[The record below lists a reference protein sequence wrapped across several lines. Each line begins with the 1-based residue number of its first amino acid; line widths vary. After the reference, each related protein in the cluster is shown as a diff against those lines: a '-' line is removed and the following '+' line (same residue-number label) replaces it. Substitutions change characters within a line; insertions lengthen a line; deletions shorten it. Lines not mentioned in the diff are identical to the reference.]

1 MRAAQGARIHGPEH
15 GLPLTA
21 HGARALIVGLD
32 GATLDV
38 IEPLVRDGRLPI
50 LGRLLREGTSARMRS
65 TIPPMTL
72 PAWSSFLTGS
82 NPGRHGIIDFVRRI
96 PGTYDL
102 EFANST
108 HRRVPTMHRLL
119 SDRGARVASIAVPT
133 TYPPEKVNGVVISG
147 FDSPVALGAD
157 ASFVHPR
164 SEWAE
169 LVARFGG
176 MAFADFQELDIG
188 PGWHDHALRSL
199 LAEIPRKEGIGRWL
213 LSRERWDLFMVMFG
227 ETDTASHH
235 FWRFADPGSPRRPD
249 DVPAH
254 LADAI
259 GAVYT
264 RCDAALGR
272 LIDEAQPEIVVIA
285 SDHGFGGSGD
295 EAIYL
300 NRFLEEHGWLRYRG
314 GGRPVSGLRAG
325 TGLVDRAKAAALRL
339 PGRAQER
346 IVRAMPSAWL
356 GAVESRSRY
365 GDLDFRQTR
374 AWSDEMNYAATVHLN
389 VAGRDPHGTIGDR
402 DAAIRQL
409 SGELLAW
416 RIDERPVVDAVH
428 TREELYD
435 GPCVAYAPDLVLD
448 LAIPD
453 GYTRTVLPSARIA
466 AGVTSRKLGADELAG
481 AKGSGMNGS
490 HRREGTLIL
499 WGKGIAAD
507 RRVDADIIDPLP
519 TLFAALGEAIP
530 DHVDGRVL
538 RDAFAGAVRATW
550 TAGTIEAE
558 GGSAERA
565 LGAGEAEA
573 VRRRLAALGY
583 L

>member
-1 MRAAQGARIHGPEH
+1 MQ
-15 GLPLTA
+15 LTA

-32 GATLDV
+32 GATLDA
-38 IEPLVRDGRLPI
+38 IEPLARDGRLPN
-50 LGRLLREGTSARMRS
+50 LARLLREGTSARMRS

-82 NPGRHGIIDFVRRI
+82 NPGRHGIVDFVRRI

-108 HRRVPTMHRLL
+108 HRRVPTMHRIL

-133 TYPPEKVNGVVISG
+133 TYPPEKIDGVVIAG
-147 FDSPVALGAD
+147 FDSPIALGAD

-164 SEWAE
+164 AEWAE
-169 LVARFGG
+169 IVARFGG
-176 MAFADFQELDIG
+176 MAFADFQEIDVG
-188 PGWHDHALRSL
+188 PGWHDHALKSL

-227 ETDTASHH
+227 ETDTVSHH
-235 FWRFADPGSPRRPD
+235 FWRYADPRSPRRPK
-249 DVPAH
+249 DVAAH

-259 GAVYT
+259 AAVYA
-264 RCDAALGR
+264 RCDEALGR

-285 SDHGFGGSGD
+285 SDHGFGGAGD
-295 EAIYL
+295 EVIYL
-300 NRFLEEHGWLRYRG
+300 NRFLESRGWLRYRG
-314 GGRPVSGLRAG
+314 SHRPVSGLRSG
-325 TGLVDRAKAAALRL
+325 SGLVDRAKAAALNL

-346 IVRAMPSAWL
+346 LVRAMPSAWL

-365 GDLDFRQTR
+365 GDLDFHGTR

-402 DAAIRQL
+402 DAAIREL
-409 SGELLAW
+409 TGELLAW
-416 RIDERPVVDAVH
+416 RIDGRPVVDAVWP
-428 TREELYD
+428 REQLYD

-453 GYTRTVLPSARIA
+453 GYTRTVLPSARVA
-466 AGVTSRKLGADELAG
+466 AGVTSRKLGADELGG

-490 HRREGTLIL
+490 HRRDGTLIL

-507 RRVDADIIDPLP
+507 RRVEADIVDPLP
-519 TLFAALGEAIP
+519 TLFAAMGEKIP

-538 RDAFAGAVRATW
+538 KDAFVEPVRATW
-550 TAGTIEAE
+550 TAGA
-558 GGSAERA
+558 GGSRGDEAERA
-565 LGAGEAEA
+565 LGAGETAA